1 MEGLG
6 ELEGGDVGLF
16 HVSLTRQQ
24 DSGNGKLGLG
34 EFATLWKKIQ
44 RYLVR
49 PNCLSVCLSL
59 PVHDIF
65 KKQLLPQSNCN
76 WTTYCV

>member
-6 ELEGGDVGLF
+6 GLEGGDVGLF
-16 HVSLTRQQ
+16 HFSLTQQQ

-44 RYLVR
+44 NYLVR
-49 PNCLSVCLSL
+49 PNCLSVCLS
-59 PVHDIF
+59 VI
-65 KKQLLPQSNCN
+65 
-76 WTTYCV
+76 TYT

>member
-1 MEGLG
+1 MCLSL
-6 ELEGGDVGLF
+6 ELQEFGMLLNCKI
-16 HVSLTRQQ
+16 HLTVSQ

-49 PNCLSVCLSL
+49 DTPEAFNTFIHLKEFINIMPCC
-59 PVHDIF
+59 
-65 KKQLLPQSNCN
+65 SNL
-76 WTTYCV
+76 

>member
-1 MEGLG
+1 MQDLG
-6 ELEGGDVGLF
+6 GLEGGDGGLF
-16 HVSLTRQQ
+16 HVSLTQQQ

-49 PNCLSVCLSL
+49 PNCLSVCPS
-59 PVHDIF
+59 VIT
-65 KKQLLPQSNCN
+65 CA
-76 WTTYCV
+76 